1 MNQFREARQSVLEA
15 ARKMSEKGLVTGTSG
30 NVSLRLPAA
39 DNRHLLAI
47 TPTSRPYSTLNA
59 DDIPI
64 IDFDGRLVDGAL
76 APSVETPLHIA
87 IYQAR
92 QNVNAIIHTHSVY
105 ASAAAVA
112 GMEIPPILEDQV
124 AYLGGAIKLAEY
136 AASGTKEQIATVV
149 EALGECS
156 GALMSNHGVVG
167 TGRTI
172 NAAFTACE
180 LIEKTAK
187 IYFLALLAGKV
198 NQLPAAAVKSLEA
211 IYTSFHR
218 AGG

>member
-1 MNQFREARQSVLEA
+1 MNQFRESRQAVLEA

-30 NVSLRLPAA
+30 NVSLRLPSAG
-39 DNRHLLAI
+39 NRSLLAI

-59 DDIPI
+59 EDIPI
-64 IDFDGRLVDGAL
+64 IDFDGRLVDGVL

-136 AASGTKEQIATVV
+136 AASGTKEQITSVV
-149 EALGECS
+149 EALGDCS

-187 IYFLALLAGKV
+187 IYFLALLTGKV

-211 IYTSFHR
+211 IYISFHH